1 MAWIDTEG
9 TFRGERIIEIADRFN
24 LDSEAVLDNIIVA
37 RTFTHEMMN
46 NALVALAAKM
56 AEEPF
61 KLLVI
66 DSIMA
71 HFRVDFVVRI
81 RDNAR
86 RPRGRG
92 PSTLFQVRT
101 QHHVDADLF
110 YSLLSLSE
118 TGRKQASDSQSE
130 RSRPLASNIL
140 KS

>member
-1 MAWIDTEG
+1 MIGRLYAEVAWIDTEG

-46 NALVALAAKM
+46 NALIALAAKM

-81 RDNAR
+81 RDSAR
-86 RPRGRG
+86 RPRGGGAVVGGSRG
-92 PSTLFQVRT
+92 SMFVSLFVGGKGG
-101 QHHVDADLF
+101 V
-110 YSLLSLSE
+110 
-118 TGRKQASDSQSE
+118 GRSH
-130 RSRPLASNIL
+130 PFFTH
-140 KS
+140 